1 MPRRKE
7 TTITSRKGVNY
18 LRTIVENTGSI
29 FNEIHQENDVGIDA
43 IVELFVDEKPIN
55 KLVAFQVKSGSS
67 FYDKKNDLC
76 LLPVENHFDYW
87 MNYSIPLYGLVYVPA
102 LSQGYWVNIKEHLT
116 VHGKVNVIKFQPK
129 TINTLSEE
137 YFQNVFSPLVSK
149 ELPKISFDEALSLLH
164 SKHQDEVAIGLTT
177 LFKKFAGENRTWD
190 AIVGYFRNSNIENI
204 PTIITYYFA
213 HVPWHPDIFYFKES
227 YTTESKE
234 YAKQLI
240 ESFTKND
247 IIKLI
252 SFVDEENL
260 IARGT
265 PGQNVRAIVPIITDI
280 ESKLFDIIQDR
291 SLDLHIR
298 AVAAVLYAYCNGNR
312 IEDVKQFFDEDEP
325 WFVHVMIDA
334 ILEDPNHMPL

>member
-1 MPRRKE
+1 
-7 TTITSRKGVNY
+7 
-18 LRTIVENTGSI
+18 
-29 FNEIHQENDVGIDA
+29 
-43 IVELFVDEKPIN
+43 
-55 KLVAFQVKSGSS
+55 
-67 FYDKKNDLC
+67 
-76 LLPVENHFDYW
+76 
-87 MNYSIPLYGLVYVPA
+87 
-102 LSQGYWVNIKEHLT
+102 
-116 VHGKVNVIKFQPK
+116 
-129 TINTLSEE
+129 
-137 YFQNVFSPLVSK
+137 
-149 ELPKISFDEALSLLH
+149 
-164 SKHQDEVAIGLTT
+164 

-190 AIVGYFRNSNIENI
+190 AIVGYFRNSDVKNI
-204 PTIITYYFA
+204 PAIITYYFA
-213 HVPWHPDIFYFKES
+213 HIPWHPDIFYFKES

-247 IIKLI
+247 IVKLI

-265 PGQNVRAIVPIITDI
+265 PGQNVRAIVPIITGI

-312 IEDVKQFFDEDEP
+312 IDEVKQFFNEDEP